1 MPTYPSKEFKLL
13 AEQIQQLAP
22 GRGAAICT
30 DRITVDGC
38 PVGYLYRAEPDWEQ
52 DSGWVFTAGDES
64 EAYMDDASNLAFYN
78 VNTVANYDPEIIPL
92 LDAPVGSAFYRTE
105 NGFEPDPEGAPTE
118 G

>member
-1 MPTYPSKEFKLL
+1 VL
-13 AEQIQQLAP
+13 
-22 GRGAAICT
+22 
-30 DRITVDGC
+30 
-38 PVGYLYRAEPDWEQ
+38 
-52 DSGWVFTAGDES
+52 
-64 EAYMDDASNLAFYN
+64 EAVTSNLAFYN